1 MPSSLRSRRSPPV
14 ADRVEPGREQAPDGR
29 RVLGLDSRGEQR
41 HMLEHVRLHQREN
54 HFSPIA
60 LSPLGRTGDIGNGA
74 RRFINDAHHAS
85 PSGTAFPGRPSVEG
99 AAVPRSQ
106 RVCFC
111 PTPRIG
117 SSPSLVP
124 LGTPREA
131 QRRVPERSVASPAP
145 RAIVASLGPGTRA
158 RPGEVGHDQMA
169 ESPQAPHHRRTTN
182 SAARPVPKVMACQSR
197 GPRIELNILAV
208 E

>member
-1 MPSSLRSRRSPPV
+1 MPSSLRSRQTPPV

-106 RVCFC
+106 RVFFVPRQESVAPRLLC
-111 PTPRIG
+111 PSELHERRSGEFQSDLWPVRPPE
-117 SSPSLVP
+117 PSLRLWVLEP
-124 LGTPREA
+124 GLDQGKLVTIKWPKV
-131 QRRVPERSVASPAP
+131 RRHRT
-145 RAIVASLGPGTRA
+145 IVSRPTR
-158 RPGEVGHDQMA
+158 RPGL
-169 ESPQAPHHRRTTN
+169 
-182 SAARPVPKVMACQSR
+182 SR
-197 GPRIELNILAV
+197 K
-208 E
+208 